1 MAMRKKGLFTFN
13 PFSPAYLYPLNLIAL
28 KKNTPLTHNP
38 IDIDKVAE
46 NPGLLPYAHT
56 VGGSAFELV
65 DVKRNK
71 SLDVSAMHDQTSIQL
86 EQIRRQMELLAEQAR
101 EIQKRKELSE
111 LIYQSKMS
119 FKPEINHIYYLYRN
133 QESQPVLS
141 LIGPNEWGKSNRY
154 PEFINAI
161 RLLADHTWII
171 VPHE

>member
-1 MAMRKKGLFTFN
+1 LPPQIN
-13 PFSPAYLYPLNLIAL
+13 SL
-28 KKNTPLTHNP
+28 KNNTPLVHNP
-38 IDIDKVAE
+38 IDKDKIAE

-71 SLDVSAMHDQTSIQL
+71 SLDVAAMHDQTSMQL
-86 EQIRRQMELLAEQAR
+86 EQIRRQMELLANQVR
-101 EIQKRKELSE
+101 EIQQRKELSE

-119 FKPEINHIYYLYRN
+119 FKPEINHVYYLYRN
-133 QESQPVLS
+133 QDDQPVLS
-141 LIGPNEWGKSNRY
+141 LIGPNEWGASKRY
-154 PEFINAI
+154 PVFINAI